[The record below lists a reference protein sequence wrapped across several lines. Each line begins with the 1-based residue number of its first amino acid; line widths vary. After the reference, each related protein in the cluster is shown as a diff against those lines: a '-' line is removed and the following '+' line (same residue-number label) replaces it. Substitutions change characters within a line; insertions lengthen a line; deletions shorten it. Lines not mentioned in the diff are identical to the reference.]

1 MSSSMKIQP
10 LSSNNEERAE
20 TINKLARESKL
31 VNVLSD
37 DEGKFYA
44 TVKDS
49 VNEIHPTTGLPVL
62 HDWGVL
68 FYLLYTDIF
77 SFNCFI

>member
-1 MSSSMKIQP
+1 MASNMKIQP

-37 DEGKFYA
+37 DKGNFYA

-62 HDWGVL
+62 HD
-68 FYLLYTDIF
+68 
-77 SFNCFI
+77 